1 MEMKGERLLPADRAT
16 AWRLL
21 NDSET
26 LKRCV
31 PGCES
36 MTATAE
42 GSYDVAMTAAIGPV
56 KARFKG
62 KMLLADIE
70 PPSRYRLIFEGQS
83 AQAGFARGQA
93 RVELEAVSSQETRLH
108 YAATAQIGGKLAQIG
123 SRLVDAAAAATADRF
138 FEAFA
143 AQLAAT
149 APQPAASLS
158 ASASASAS
166 VPGAGS
172 AAPAPPAPAPPASV
186 APAPFG
192 VWRWMVAFVRHLLA
206 RPAR

>member
-21 NDSET
+21 NDPET
-26 LKRCV
+26 LKQCL

-36 MTATAE
+36 MTATAD

-62 KMLLADIE
+62 KMSLADVE
-70 PPSRYRLIFEGQS
+70 PPTRYRLVFEGQS

-93 RVELEAVSSQETRLH
+93 SVELETVSPQETRLR

-143 AQLAAT
+143 ARLTAA
-149 APQPAASLS
+149 AGR
-158 ASASASAS
+158 
-166 VPGAGS
+166 PGAPEAG
-172 AAPAPPAPAPPASV
+172 PAPPAAGAR
-186 APAPFG
+186 FG
-192 VWRWMVAFVRHLLA
+192 FWRWLVSLIRHLLA
-206 RPAR
+206 RSSAGGP

>member
-1 MEMKGERLLPADRAT
+1 MEMKGERLLPADRET

-26 LKRCV
+26 LKQCL

-36 MTATAE
+36 MTATAD
-42 GSYDVAMTAAIGPV
+42 GGYDVAMTAAVGPV

-62 KMLLADIE
+62 KMSLADIE

-93 RVELEAVSSQETRLH
+93 RVELDAVAPHETRLR

-138 FEAFA
+138 FAAFA
-143 AQLAAT
+143 AQLAAA
-149 APQPAASLS
+149 APPPATGEAGPAASG
-158 ASASASAS
+158 ASA
-166 VPGAGS
+166 P
-172 AAPAPPAPAPPASV
+172 AAPAR
-186 APAPFG
+186 FG
-192 VWRWMVAFVRHLLA
+192 FWSWLVSLLRHLFS
-206 RPAR
+206 RPRGGEP

>member
-21 NDSET
+21 NDSEI
-26 LKRCV
+26 LKQCL

-36 MTATAE
+36 MTATSD
-42 GSYDVAMTAAIGPV
+42 GNYDVAMTAAVGPV

-62 KMLLADIE
+62 KMSLADIE

-93 RVELEAVSSQETRLH
+93 RVELEAVSSHETRLR

-138 FEAFA
+138 FEVFA
-143 AQLAAT
+143 AQLAAAVRSQET
-149 APQPAASLS
+149 PGAA
-158 ASASASAS
+158 
-166 VPGAGS
+166 PGAGPVTPG
-172 AAPAPPAPAPPASV
+172 APAV
-186 APAPFG
+186 TTRFG
-192 VWRWMVAFVRHLLA
+192 FWRWLLSLLRHLFA